1 MESAENLGQ
10 TIPDQFTPIRGGF
23 IINFLRIY
31 VRWRYYSVSSIY
43 FLVRLLFNRE
53 SFRPLTRF

>member
-43 FLVRLLFNRE
+43 FLVRLLF
-53 SFRPLTRF
+53 